1 MVYPDGL
8 AAPRRYWAYATV
20 ALAVVLAV
28 MDGSVANVALP
39 TIASEFGTSPALSIW
54 IVNAYQLAVVASLLP
69 LASLGEI
76 YGYRRIY
83 LGGLVVFTLAS
94 LACAL
99 SPTLGILTAAR
110 VAQGFGAAGVM
121 SVNIALVR
129 YIFPRAHFARAI
141 GMNAMFAA
149 TAATIGPT
157 FASAVLGVA
166 GWPWLFSVN
175 VPIGIV
181 AVVIGSYS
189 LPDSDRSAHRF
200 DVRSAVLTAVAL
212 VSFITA
218 IDSIAHDAAWPVI
231 TGQLLVCGLAGFWA
245 ALRQLGLPAPLL
257 PIDLLRIPVFALS
270 VGTSVCSFAAQMI
283 AFVALPFH
291 MQLVLG
297 IPPAM
302 IGFLIM
308 PWPLAVGLFAPI
320 SGRLVERYPAG
331 LLGGCGLALMA
342 VGLVL
347 VALLPVHP
355 DVVDVAW
362 RMVLC
367 GAGFG
372 LFQTPNN
379 RTLIGAAP
387 KARSGGASG
396 MLGTARLMGQA
407 IGAALVAVL
416 LSHFAL
422 HGTLLALY
430 MGAGFAA
437 VAAVVSTLRVAT
449 RTRPVVPA

>member
-1 MVYPDGL
+1 MVFPDGL
-8 AAPRRYWAYATV
+8 PAPRRHWAYATV
-20 ALAVVLAV
+20 ALAVLLAV

-39 TIASEFGTSPALSIW
+39 TIAREFGTSPSLSIW

-83 LGGLVVFTLAS
+83 LGGLAVFTLAS

-99 SPTLGILTAAR
+99 SPSLGVLTVAR
-110 VAQGFGAAGVM
+110 VAQGFGASGVM

-129 YIFPRAHFARAI
+129 YIFPRARLARAI

-166 GWPWLFSVN
+166 SWPWLFSVN
-175 VPIGIV
+175 VPLGLIAI
-181 AVVIGSYS
+181 AIGSFS
-189 LPDSDRSAHRF
+189 LPDNDRSPHRF
-200 DVRSAVLTAVAL
+200 DAISAVLTAVAFAT
-212 VSFITA
+212 VITA
-218 IDSIAHDAAWPVI
+218 IDSVAHDAAWPVI
-231 TGQLLVCGLAGFWA
+231 AGQFLIVVVAGFWA
-245 ALRQLGLPAPLL
+245 AVRQLGLPSPLL
-257 PIDLLRIPVFALS
+257 PVDLLRIPVFALS

-291 MQLVLG
+291 MQMVLG
-297 IPPAM
+297 LSPVM

-308 PWPLAVGLFAPI
+308 PWPLAVGVFAPI

-331 LLGGCGLALMA
+331 LLGGLGLAVLA

-347 VALLPVHP
+347 VAALPVHP
-355 DVVDVAW
+355 AVADVAW
-362 RMVLC
+362 RMALC

-396 MLGTARLMGQA
+396 MLGTARLMGQS

-416 LSHFAL
+416 LSHFAEY
-422 HGTLLALY
+422 GTLLSLY
-430 MGAGFAA
+430 MAAGFAS

-449 RTRPVVPA
+449 RTRPVPA

>member
-1 MVYPDGL
+1 MVAPDGL
-8 AAPRRYWAYATV
+8 PAPRRHWAYATV

-39 TIASEFGTSPALSIW
+39 TIASQFGTSPALSIW
-54 IVNAYQLAVVASLLP
+54 IVNAYQLAVVAALLP

-99 SPTLGILTAAR
+99 SPSLAALTVAR

-129 YIFPRAHFARAI
+129 YIFPRARLARAI

-157 FASAVLGVA
+157 FASTVLGFA
-166 GWPWLFSVN
+166 SWPWLFTVN
-175 VPIGIV
+175 VPLGLLAV
-181 AVVIGSYS
+181 AIGSFS
-189 LPDSDRSAHRF
+189 LPDSDRSPYRF
-200 DVRSAVLTAVAL
+200 DAISAVLTAVAF
-212 VSFITA
+212 VSVITL
-218 IDSIAHDAAWPVI
+218 IDSVAHDAAWPVI
-231 TGQLLVCGLAGFWA
+231 IGQLLLCGLTGVWA
-245 ALRQLGLPAPLL
+245 ALRQLGLPSPLL

-270 VGTSVCSFAAQMI
+270 IGTSVCSFAAQMI

-291 MQLVLG
+291 MQMALG
-297 IPPAM
+297 VSPAM

-331 LLGGCGLALMA
+331 LLGGLGLALMA

-347 VALLPVHP
+347 VAALPVHP
-355 DVVDVAW
+355 AFADVAW
-362 RMVLC
+362 RMALC

-387 KARSGGASG
+387 KSRSGGASG

-407 IGAALVAVL
+407 VGAALVAVL
-416 LSHFAL
+416 LSHYAQ

-430 MGAGFAA
+430 LGAGFAA

-449 RTRPVVPA
+449 HARPVTA